1 MRRKHRIFTA
11 IFAENNMYIYQHPD
25 WPTFQWDAEQ
35 ILPLLSEVRNK
46 QGRLIGKM
54 SLVGF
59 DLKKVAN
66 LEVLTLDVI
75 KSSEIEGE
83 YLHPE
88 QVRSSIARRLGLE
101 IAGMVPA
108 DRHVEGV
115 VQMMLDATGNYH
127 EPLTH
132 ERLYSWHA
140 SLFPGG
146 YSGMHR
152 IEIGNYRTGPM
163 QVVSGPMGKEK
174 VHYEAPP
181 ADRVP
186 IEMQYFLSWFNT
198 KYSDDP
204 VIKSAIAHLWFVT
217 IHPFDDGNGRIARA
231 IADIQLARAD
241 EQPYRFYSMSTQIR
255 KNRKAYYD
263 ILEKTQKGNLT
274 VTAWIIWYLKRL
286 QEAIENS
293 EEILHKILFKHRFLQ
308 KLPDQNLNDRQRKI
322 IHRLLDGFEGKLT
335 TTKYAKICK
344 CSQDTALRD
353 IQAMLEQGIL
363 IKLPGGGRSTGYDIN
378 QEI

>member
-1 MRRKHRIFTA
+1 
-11 IFAENNMYIYQHPD
+11 MYIYQHPD
-25 WPTFQWDAEQ
+25 WPTFQWDADQ

-59 DLKKVAN
+59 DLKNEAN

-83 YLHPE
+83 HLHPE

-101 IAGMVPA
+101 IAGMIPA

-115 VQMMLDATGNYH
+115 VQMMLDATGNYY

-152 IEIGNYRTGPM
+152 IEIGRFRTGPM

-186 IEMQYFLSWFNT
+186 IEMKYFLSWFNT
-198 KYSDDP
+198 NFSDDP

-231 IADIQLARAD
+231 IADMQLARAD

-255 KNRKAYYD
+255 KHRKAYYD

-274 VTAWIIWYLKRL
+274 ITAWIIWYLKRL
-286 QEAIENS
+286 QEAIVNS

-308 KLPDQNLNDRQRKI
+308 KLPDQNLNERQRKI

-335 TTKYAKICK
+335 TSKYAKICK

-353 IQAMLEQGIL
+353 IQSMLEQGIL

-378 QEI
+378 QKT

>member
-1 MRRKHRIFTA
+1 
-11 IFAENNMYIYQHPD
+11 MYIYQHLD
-25 WPTFQWDAEQ
+25 WPTFRWDAEQ

-83 YLHPE
+83 HLHPE

-108 DRHVEGV
+108 DRDVEGV
-115 VQMMLDATGNYH
+115 VQMMLDATINYN

-132 ERLYSWHA
+132 DRLYSWHA

-152 IEIGNYRTGPM
+152 IEIGKYRTGPM

-186 IEMQYFLSWFNT
+186 AEMKYFLSWFNT
-198 KYSDDP
+198 NYSDDP
-204 VIKSAIAHLWFVT
+204 VIKSAIAHLWFVS

-231 IADIQLARAD
+231 IADMQLARAD

-263 ILEKTQKGNLT
+263 ILEKTQKGKLT

-308 KLPDQNLNDRQRKI
+308 KLPDQNLNERQRKI

-335 TTKYAKICK
+335 TSKYAKICK

>member
-1 MRRKHRIFTA
+1 
-11 IFAENNMYIYQHPD
+11 MYIYQHPD